1 MLGYLEE
8 ALDRTFV
15 MALGGEFS
23 FVLFAAAAS
32 QKVISEQVQ
41 ANGTA
46 IIVLSMVLSP
56 LLMLFYKF
64 VILPRLHKKTT
75 ERPDDEISEQLPVI
89 LIGLGRMGQ
98 IVREL
103 LVMSGYSVTVI
114 DKNIAMVEGM
124 ASFNVKSYYGDAT
137 RPELLATAGIE
148 QAALLVVAVD
158 SRKDTDLIVENARR
172 LNASVPIIVRTFD
185 RRHTFEMFTKTDV
198 QVRETFDGAIRI
210 GKEAL
215 LKMGMDAEKVDE
227 IGRVYFDKDRHN
239 LRLMAEVY
247 DPTISGFKNQALQQ
261 MAIEQDQELTALI
274 QEIVNREG

>member
-1 MLGYLEE
+1 MSLNVPLVLNNFWHIFVSVLVLMFANGLGIFLIAKLTKSSLEE
-8 ALDRTFV
+8 ALDRAFV
-15 MALGGEFS
+15 MALGGEFA

-64 VILPRLHKKTT
+64 VILPRLHKNT
-75 ERPDDEISEQLPVI
+75 S
-89 LIGLGRMGQ
+89 
-98 IVREL
+98 
-103 LVMSGYSVTVI
+103 
-114 DKNIAMVEGM
+114 A
-124 ASFNVKSYYGDAT
+124 

-198 QVRETFDGAIRI
+198 QVRETFDSAIRI

-215 LKMGMDAEKVDE
+215 LKMGLDAEKVEE
-227 IGRVYFDKDRHN
+227 IGRVYFEKDRHN

-274 QEIVNREG
+274 QEIVNRED